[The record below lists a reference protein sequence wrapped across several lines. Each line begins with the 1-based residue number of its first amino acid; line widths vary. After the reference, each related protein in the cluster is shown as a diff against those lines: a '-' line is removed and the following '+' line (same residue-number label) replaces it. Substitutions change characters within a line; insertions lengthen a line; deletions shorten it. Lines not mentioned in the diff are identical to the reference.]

1 MNTLIAIAGTLV
13 IWLLLPA
20 ALNWI
25 VLRRKRK

>member
-1 MNTLIAIAGTLV
+1 MNTLIAIAGTAF

-25 VLRRKRK
+25 ISRGKRK